1 MACTATQPR
10 QGTPKLQGPTVRG
23 PPELD
28 VLTQK
33 GARSIYT
40 LPIILAAPKAAKPDI
55 HDELISKC
63 EAQPHRISAAVGG
76 HSECCTHSPGSA
88 SGTDHLPG
96 LLADP
101 DFACVSESSLR
112 PATCAGAAN
121 AAVSVLA
128 LESRTATNSAS
139 LKGAVEHVHTSVD
152 ERDAAHDVGFSFWT
166 NNNSSK
172 QDLGQSANTA
182 ASPGS
187 LNPSVAEF
195 KASGAPALR
204 LQGSLQG
211 IPASILIDSGAERDC
226 VSQRFLEHHKI
237 TFLAPE
243 LSELNV
249 ALANGQIQSC
259 GLLHTA
265 HLQIQ
270 GYSDCSDF
278 AVTELPNED
287 LILGMPWLLCTDP
300 QIQWRARTLHFAHQG
315 VEHTLSD
322 SPKYKVVPA
331 ISAMEFAH
339 DMKKKKPAW
348 LCVIKPTLA
357 ENATVHCGETNS

>member
-1 MACTATQPR
+1 M
-10 QGTPKLQGPTVRG
+10 
-23 PPELD
+23 
-28 VLTQK
+28 
-33 GARSIYT
+33 
-40 LPIILAAPKAAKPDI
+40 
-55 HDELISKC
+55 
-63 EAQPHRISAAVGG
+63 
-76 HSECCTHSPGSA
+76 
-88 SGTDHLPG
+88 
-96 LLADP
+96 
-101 DFACVSESSLR
+101 
-112 PATCAGAAN
+112 CAGAAN

-182 ASPGS
+182 ASSGS

-287 LILGMPWLLCTDP
+287 LILGMPWLLRTDP
-300 QIQWRARTLHFAHQG
+300 QIQWRARTLRFAHQG
-315 VEHTLSD
+315 VEHTFSD
-322 SPKYKVVPA
+322 SPEYKGVPA

-339 DMKKKKPAW
+339 DMKKERPAW
-348 LCVIKPTLA
+348 LCVIKPTLTK
-357 ENATVHCGETNS
+357 NATVGKPVVNCSDLLNTFADVEADPSFPDKRKVEHAIDMLPGTGLQMGSIFRLAPSELEELRKQLDELLAKGLIEPSSSPFGAPVLFVKKKDGSFCMCVDYR